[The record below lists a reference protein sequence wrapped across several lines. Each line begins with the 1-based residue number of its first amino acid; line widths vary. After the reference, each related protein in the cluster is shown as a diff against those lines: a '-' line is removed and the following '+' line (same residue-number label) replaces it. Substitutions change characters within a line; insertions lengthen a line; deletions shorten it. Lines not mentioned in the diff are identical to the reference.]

1 MFCFSIC
8 QRVNFKHPFGT
19 DAIPELACFGGE
31 NTSVNKEITM
41 AHVISDD
48 CVKCGACKETC
59 PCEAISEG
67 DTKLVVDPDKCVDCG
82 ACEAACPTGAIKAA
96 E

>member
-1 MFCFSIC
+1 
-8 QRVNFKHPFGT
+8 
-19 DAIPELACFGGE
+19 
-31 NTSVNKEITM
+31 M

-67 DTKLVVDPDKCVDCG
+67 DATYVIDADKCVKCG
-82 ACEAACPTGAIKAA
+82 ACIANCKFKAISKQ
-96 E
+96 